1 MTVLVRY
8 CNLLAAL
15 VVLVHLLTRGGVSG
29 DGLSAS
35 MAAVGS
41 AGFFLT
47 GRVLAAIDRWWT
59 QRQRDRHAEA
69 VLLQRLS
76 APDDAEPPPFA
87 VYLRPFSVTGRL
99 MVSNR
104 RLRGLPF
111 MPRYYAHE
119 AEMEFERVLA
129 AALPPGLPLLAL
141 GRPGEAIGAGRIA
154 VSDEVW
160 RAMFWQLTDGARWIV
175 MIPSDQGE
183 TRWEVQQLV
192 SRQLLG
198 KTVFVMPPVLKRGG
212 IDVSDY
218 WRQVRTG
225 LVADG
230 VSLPAYTPAGQVFRL
245 GGSGRF
251 YRGRYLARLGVRALR
266 RSLSGIT
273 SDGSVQDESNRF

>member
-1 MTVLVRY
+1 MSVLVRY
-8 CNLLAAL
+8 SNLLAAWV
-15 VVLVHLLTRGGVSG
+15 VVLHLLGRGSASG
-29 DGLSAS
+29 DALSAS
-35 MAAVGS
+35 MAAIGS
-41 AGFFLT
+41 AGFFLS
-47 GRVLAAIDRWWT
+47 GRVLAALDRWWT
-59 QRQRDRHAEA
+59 QRRRDRRAEA
-69 VLLQRLS
+69 VLHLLLS

-129 AALPPGLPLLAL
+129 AALPPDLPLLAL

-154 VSDEVW
+154 VPDEVW
-160 RAMFWQLTDGARWIV
+160 KPMFQRLIEQARWIV

-192 SRQLLG
+192 AQRRLG
-198 KTVFVMPPVLKRGG
+198 KTIFIMPPSLKRGP
-212 IDVSDY
+212 IDLPDY
-218 WRQVRTG
+218 WVRVRRG
-225 LVADG
+225 LAPDG

-245 GGSGRF
+245 GRGGRF
-251 YRGRYLARLGVRALR
+251 YRSRYLRRLGVAPLR
-266 RSLSGIT
+266 DSLAGI
-273 SDGSVQDESNRF
+273 SSARPD